1 VVKLNSRSRPGRTT
15 LHACMLQWGQKAVTY
30 IRCFTV
36 HLFLAGTGSQAVSRD
51 MPGSKVFIAGE
62 WQNRWVS

>member
-15 LHACMLQWGQKAVTY
+15 WGQKAVTY

-36 HLFLAGTGSQAVSRD
+36 HLFLTGTGSQAVSRD